1 MLCDDADQPV
11 PGPVD
16 SPDYNAGTCLAF
28 DYGSRRIGLAIG
40 NSMLQSA
47 RPLAVVRNTNGT
59 PDWDSVVLHIRQ
71 WQPVNLIVGWPLNE
85 AGLEQ
90 PLCNHV
96 KGFSKQLVKR
106 FSLPVHLVDERYS
119 SMAAQEEVKT
129 LRQRG
134 QMKRQSKHEDI
145 DSMAAALILETWFS
159 QNAT

>member
-1 MLCDDADQPV
+1 MQCHDADNPV
-11 PGPVD
+11 PDTGNKPN
-16 SPDYNAGTCLAF
+16 YNGGTCLAF
-28 DYGSRRIGLAIG
+28 DYGLRRIGLAIG

-47 RPLAVVRNTNGT
+47 RPLAVVRNRNGT
-59 PDWDSVVLHIRQ
+59 PDWESVVLHIRQ
-71 WQPVNLIVGWPLNE
+71 WQPVDLIVGWPLNE

-119 SMAAQEEVKT
+119 SNAAQQEVKA

-134 QMKRQSKHEDI
+134 QMTRKSKHEDI

-159 QNAT
+159 QNVP